1 MECKIK
7 VFAESVENYN
17 SRTSKCYLIGMNLLD
32 YLENLPVDYREYD
45 IQRGIVKNTYLDS
58 IAEDIIKGAHL
69 PIITL
74 TASKV
79 ELDHIT
85 NYRILDGLQ
94 RTFRVHQLYR
104 FLQQILTL
112 PDIFEIVDDKR
123 EFRNKYRNDWKLSEN
138 YTYSVLE
145 ARRIIEALRK
155 FRSDLLPK
163 DLLKIFDVEQWFEV
177 WENLSREDEIRKM
190 IVLNAGHKPMNN
202 YHQLELLFLNQL
214 SYIKNTFPNIEII
227 RGKDKS
233 TLEYGK
239 SREKNQYYFAHIIET
254 MLSYIDKKPVTLN
267 SSLIQAVQE
276 GEDAALLIQKENNIV
291 FETIEFL
298 IELDNYLYEKYGDN
312 GIKWISKDT
321 VLTAIV
327 ATLGQKEMNYK
338 EFIDLLRKNNGSL
351 NIEGFNEWRSSL
363 NISNINIGKHTKN
376 TVMAGITSLIENP
389 GIEINW
395 GRYSGGMDE

>member
-1 MECKIK
+1 MECKIN
-7 VFAESVENYN
+7 VYAESVESYN

-58 IAEDIIKGAHL
+58 IAVDIIKGAHL

-74 TASKV
+74 TARKV
-79 ELDHIT
+79 ESDHIT

-112 PDIFEIVDDKR
+112 PDIFEIVDDKL
-123 EFRNKYRNDWKLSEN
+123 EFRKKYRNEWKLSEN

-177 WENLSREDEIRKM
+177 WENLSQEDEIRKM

-214 SYIKNTFPNIEII
+214 SYIKSTFPNIEII

-298 IELDNYLYEKYGDN
+298 IDLDNYLYEKYDDN

-338 EFIDLLRKNNGSL
+338 EFIDL
-351 NIEGFNEWRSSL
+351 
-363 NISNINIGKHTKN
+363 
-376 TVMAGITSLIENP
+376 
-389 GIEINW
+389 
-395 GRYSGGMDE
+395 